1 MFKAYAKEYP
11 VEYVEDVFE
20 WNDYYKQI
28 YVEGNRNFAAHI
40 PEELEKPLAVLDAGE
55 LAEAL
60 DDIERRN
67 GGYYCEWYKNA
78 TEAITDFIDVP
89 HADGK
94 KPSTRTISR
103 IKKAVKYYAKG
114 LISKA
119 EALTEL
125 TGRRYEET
133 TIRGY
138 CQGDWARC
146 IYPADDFPNGLK
158 YFEADA
164 FGMFREY
171 EIHDGDEAPNGPED
185 ISGYF
190 MRVYD
195 DPAKEIAA
203 ETGVKPDE
211 VQIYNFGGYRKIA
224 YWEAV

>member
-20 WNDYYKQI
+20 WNDYYEQI
-28 YVEGNRNFAAHI
+28 YVEGNRNFAKHV
-40 PEELEKPLAVLDAGE
+40 PEELKKLLAVLDAGE

-60 DDIERRN
+60 DDIERRT

-89 HADGK
+89 HKPGK
-94 KPSTRTISR
+94 RPATKTISR
-103 IKKAVKYYAKG
+103 IKKAILYYANG
-114 LISKA
+114 LLTKA

-133 TIRGY
+133 TIRGC
-138 CQGDWARC
+138 CQGDYARV
-146 IYPADDFPNGLK
+146 IYPADEYPNGLK
-158 YFEADA
+158 YFEADF
-164 FGMFREY
+164 FGMFTEY
-171 EIHDGDEAPNGPED
+171 EVHDGENAPDGADD

-195 DPAKEIAA
+195 DPEKEIA
-203 ETGVKPDE
+203 EECGCKPEEVK
-211 VQIYNFGGYRKIA
+211 IFRFGGYKKTA
-224 YWEAV
+224 YWEA